1 MRRIASLFLA
11 ASLAVSAQEMPQGG
25 SQQVFV
31 TAIEIVADVRDAS
44 GNVPSGL
51 TPADFVVI
59 EDGVERAVV
68 GVDYLR
74 VERLAAA
81 PGTAPAAPA
90 TPATASA
97 PPRWQNLI
105 YFETTL
111 ANGTGRV
118 SAAREMMKHVDAL
131 VAMGTVDVVFANPI
145 PTPLVRN
152 SRDAAAIRAALE
164 KVATSGGSNQ
174 LAAQRREY
182 LRDVSQLGSLEALKG
197 RTKTQTPVL
206 EYPSAGQPRQPSGGG
221 ANAPTMNTDARNA
234 FDGTTEGVH
243 STLNANKI
251 LPYIEQ
257 EVRFITH
264 FRESLMAWLSSYRRH
279 VPRNLLLVTD
289 GFDLDPVEFYGASAS
304 NTARADLRKYVSQST
319 LGVSADRMAEALSAG
334 AWTTVSIPSDN
345 NADGW
350 VDDSTVSGIGR
361 MGTYGK
367 KSAGSPKAFFY
378 RPHDPLNNIAEAT
391 GGKVVANSAQLPAVL
406 ASLDDRIKLTY
417 QVDRKPDGKTRKIE
431 VRSRKSNLKVR
442 SARFAASASP
452 DAVAEARAVGLLKS
466 ANYQGDLPTEGSV
479 EWSAA
484 AGPKKSGTLRAVTKI
499 DLVKSLLPPGAKG
512 QFRITLAVQMGKEA
526 VVVNRAVPD
535 SDMTEGVFRFRTPLD
550 LPATATAIVLVI
562 EETTTGVWGSTRVDI
577 PPATVPAS
585 SERLPTCVRSWFCF
599 CRSHLPLPDNS
610 CRKQAA
616 SRFTSPPSKW
626 SRTYA
631 TSTERCRPT

>member
-1 MRRIASLFLA
+1 MRSIASLFLA
-11 ASLAVSAQEMPQGG
+11 VTVAASAQEIPQGG

-44 GNVPSGL
+44 GNVPAGL
-51 TPADFVVI
+51 KPADFVVV
-59 EDGVERAVV
+59 EDGVERPVV

-74 VERLAAA
+74 AERVGAAA
-81 PGTAPAAPA
+81 ASAPDSAPAA
-90 TPATASA
+90 TPASSA
-97 PPRWQNLI
+97 RPRWHNLI

-145 PTPLVRN
+145 PTPLIRH
-152 SRDAAAIRAALE
+152 SRDAAAVRAALE
-164 KVATSGGSNQ
+164 TVATSGGSNQ

-182 LRDVSQLGSLEALKG
+182 LRDVSMLGGLEALKG
-197 RTKTQTPVL
+197 RNKTQAPVM
-206 EYPSAGQPRQPSGGG
+206 EYPMAGQPRQPTGGG
-221 ANAPTMNTDARNA
+221 TNAPVMNPDARNA
-234 FDGTTEGVH
+234 FDGTVEGVQ
-243 STLNANKI
+243 TLNANKI

-257 EVRFITH
+257 EVRLITH

-304 NTARADLRKYVSQST
+304 NNARADLRKYVSQST
-319 LGVSADRMAEALSAG
+319 LGVSADRMAEALSGG

-361 MGTYGK
+361 MGSLGK
-367 KSAGSPKAFFY
+367 KPVGSPKAFFY

-391 GGKVVANSAQLPAVL
+391 GGKVVANSAQLAAVL
-406 ASLDDRIKLTY
+406 ESLDDRIQLTY
-417 QVDRKPDGKTRKIE
+417 QVDRKPDGKARKIE
-431 VRSRKSNLKVR
+431 VRPRNSNLKVR

-452 DAVAEARAVGLLKS
+452 DSIAETRAIGLLKS

-479 EWSAA
+479 EWAAA
-484 AGPKKSGTLRAVTKI
+484 AGPKKSGTLRAVTKV
-499 DLVKSLLPPGAKG
+499 DLVKSLLPAGAKG
-512 QFRITLAVQMGKEA
+512 QFRITLAVQLGKEA

-535 SDMTEGVFRFRTPLD
+535 YDMSEGVFRFRTPLD
-550 LPATATAIVLVI
+550 LPPTATAVVLVI
-562 EETTTGVWGSTRVDI
+562 EETVTGIWGSTRVDI
-577 PPATVPAS
+577 APAAATPS
-585 SERLPTCVRSWFCF
+585 S
-599 CRSHLPLPDNS
+599 
-610 CRKQAA
+610 
-616 SRFTSPPSKW
+616 
-626 SRTYA
+626 
-631 TSTERCRPT
+631 